1 MSLQQFKIYI
11 YISFPAFGEKPYSN
25 SKRNR
30 VNLEK
35 DDSNYRRVVSFTAI
49 LANIDNHN
57 DGQRRKKCN
66 EQNIIFSRT
75 DSNYGC
81 EGFVTKS

>member
-1 MSLQQFKIYI
+1 MSLQQFKKYK
-11 YISFPAFGEKPYSN
+11 YISFPAFGEKPYST

-35 DDSNYRRVVSFTAI
+35 DDSNCRRVVSFTAI

-66 EQNIIFSRT
+66 EQNIIFPVLIVITAVRAS
-75 DSNYGC
+75 
-81 EGFVTKS
+81 